1 MTRRKMTNFPASIR
15 QRLLQIA
22 RSTGR
27 PFQEILQY
35 YAMERFLFRLSVSP
49 YANEFVLKGALM
61 LNVWGVTASR
71 PTRDIDLL
79 GHVPNEIESVVE
91 IIRRVCRHEVEPDAL
106 VFDASSA
113 TGIVIKEDADYEG
126 VRITFRGSL
135 QNMRIPMQ
143 IDIGFG
149 DVVFPEATLAEYP
162 VLLNHAPP
170 RLHGYRRETIVAEKF
185 EAIVKLGLL
194 NSRMKDFFDIWLL
207 SQHFDF
213 DGATLAEA
221 IQRTFVNRRTTVT
234 DEPTAFTTEF
244 ATDPGK
250 IAQWDA
256 FVRRL
261 RLNPST
267 PDLAAVCKIVSEFLS
282 PPAKAL
288 RIGRPFQAIWR
299 TRGPWAESD

>member
-1 MTRRKMTNFPASIR
+1 MTRRRVTNLAASIR
-15 QRLLQIA
+15 QRLLQVA
-22 RSTGR
+22 QATGR

-79 GHVPNEIESVVE
+79 GHLPNEIEPLVE
-91 IIRRVCRHEVEPDAL
+91 IIRHVCRHEVEQDAL

-113 TGIVIKEDADYEG
+113 NGVVIKEHADYEG

-149 DVVFPEATLAEYP
+149 DVVFPEATITEYP

-170 RLHGYRRETIVAEKF
+170 RLRGYRRETIVAEKF

-207 SQHFDF
+207 SRQFDF
-213 DGATLAEA
+213 DGVTLVEA
-221 IQRTFVNRRTTVT
+221 IQRTFANRRTTVT
-234 DEPTAFTTEF
+234 DEPTAFTTKF

-250 IAQWDA
+250 IAQWRA

-267 PDLAAVCKIVSEFLS
+267 PDLTGVCRTVVEFLS

-288 RIGRPFQAIWR
+288 RIGRPFKGIWR
-299 TRGPWAESD
+299 AGGPWTESD